1 MRFRDLFLMVLLGAL
16 RRSRGPQEGKEE
28 IPRVWGSMHQPLLN
42 QSSPTLTL
50 YILDSTEEL
59 SEEKKKK
66 RAYCLN
72 KLSRSTSSLYREDRG
87 LQQLTNF
94 TRTSFPKQ
102 GLFLSPGIAHC
113 PSQKETQRSQVGSRP
128 VTLNAGSIT

>member
-50 YILDSTEEL
+50 YILDTKSL
-59 SEEKKKK
+59 IISEH
-66 RAYCLN
+66 
-72 KLSRSTSSLYREDRG
+72 
-87 LQQLTNF
+87 
-94 TRTSFPKQ
+94 
-102 GLFLSPGIAHC
+102 IM
-113 PSQKETQRSQVGSRP
+113 
-128 VTLNAGSIT
+128 I

>member
-1 MRFRDLFLMVLLGAL
+1 MRFGDLFLMVLLGAL
-16 RRSRGPQEGKEE
+16 RRSRSPQEGKEE

-59 SEEKKKK
+59 SEEKKK

-113 PSQKETQRSQVGSRP
+113 PSQKETHQSQVGSRP